1 MEFYSHA
8 DRDKSGVITY
18 RKKLKE
24 HLGGVAEAMC
34 DIIQC
39 SPLQDKEEI
48 YDIGHI
54 VGLCHDFGKYTKYF
68 QGYLL
73 NNINYGGKK
82 NHGFISALF
91 SSYQSQRFSG
101 SNEYIPLFVYLMV
114 LHHHGDLKNMEADLP
129 RAKGEGAAER
139 MDILKIQLED
149 IKRNIGDIKHEYS
162 EMDKTIDVDGF
173 MENWED
179 FYKHLWR
186 LKFEYS
192 YNKNIDG
199 KAKMKNSLYMLFIY
213 STLIDSDKR
222 DAGRVKPPQRMPI
235 PESIV
240 DDYRCV
246 RFSHNDDDPM
256 TAVREGVYNSIT
268 NNIENMDL
276 DNHILTITA
285 PTGSGKTLAGVSA
298 ALKLRHRL
306 SRGDYVPRIIYALP
320 FTSIIDQN
328 YDVIR
333 DVLKTGIKDFDKNES
348 NYLIKHH
355 YLADIRYT
363 GDDQERPVDEA
374 LALIEAWESEIVVT
388 TFVQFFYTL
397 IGYRNRMLKKY
408 HNMAGSIVILDEVQ
422 NIPMEYWDD
431 VGMIMRYASQYL
443 GIYII
448 LMTATKPLLFAEGEY
463 HELVD
468 DPDRYFKNDNLNRVC
483 LYPHMEDES
492 IDEFVDKFIESYDT
506 DKSYLIVMNTVDSSL
521 DVFDKLNNRLNFKK
535 RLNGFK
541 HRLMYLSANVVPFQR
556 RNRIKEIKG
565 RLKSGEKLIVVS
577 TQVVEAG
584 VDIDMDV
591 VIRDLGPFDSIMQV
605 AGRCNRENKGSKG
618 EVHVFNMVRDSG
630 SHYYERIYKKVHC
643 ATSSEVLK
651 GHDVIEEKKFLDI
664 INDYFAK
671 AVDRTAQTN
680 GALLKAL
687 EKMNF
692 NDKKNRS
699 SKNKEIEYVADFS
712 LIDELPNYVDVFID
726 TKEKV
731 KIFTDKGIKPVH
743 PLDIWNKYM
752 EDVVKMQDINV
763 KRINYL
769 KIKKY
774 LREFTISIN
783 AKYLPQGLDECGLY
797 MIPND
802 AISEYYDD
810 ATGYK
815 KVRTEG
821 IFS

>member
-34 DIIQC
+34 DIIQH

-48 YDIGHI
+48 YDIGRI

-91 SSYQSQRFSG
+91 SSYQAQRFSG

-129 RAKGEGAAER
+129 SAREDEAKEKI
-139 MDILKIQLED
+139 DILKIQLED

-173 MENWED
+173 MENWEE
-179 FYKHLWR
+179 FYGQLCR
-186 LKFEYS
+186 SKFVYL
-192 YNKNIDG
+192 NKKPIYG
-199 KAKMKNSLYMLFIY
+199 KTKIKDSLYMLFVY
-213 STLIDSDKR
+213 SALIDSDKR

-298 ALKLRHRL
+298 AFKLRHRL

-431 VGMIMRYASQYL
+431 VGMIMRYAS
-443 GIYII
+443 
-448 LMTATKPLLFAEGEY
+448 
-463 HELVD
+463 
-468 DPDRYFKNDNLNRVC
+468 
-483 LYPHMEDES
+483 
-492 IDEFVDKFIESYDT
+492 
-506 DKSYLIVMNTVDSSL
+506 
-521 DVFDKLNNRLNFKK
+521 
-535 RLNGFK
+535 
-541 HRLMYLSANVVPFQR
+541 
-556 RNRIKEIKG
+556 
-565 RLKSGEKLIVVS
+565 
-577 TQVVEAG
+577 
-584 VDIDMDV
+584 
-591 VIRDLGPFDSIMQV
+591 
-605 AGRCNRENKGSKG
+605 
-618 EVHVFNMVRDSG
+618 
-630 SHYYERIYKKVHC
+630 
-643 ATSSEVLK
+643 
-651 GHDVIEEKKFLDI
+651 
-664 INDYFAK
+664 
-671 AVDRTAQTN
+671 
-680 GALLKAL
+680 
-687 EKMNF
+687 
-692 NDKKNRS
+692 
-699 SKNKEIEYVADFS
+699 
-712 LIDELPNYVDVFID
+712 
-726 TKEKV
+726 
-731 KIFTDKGIKPVH
+731 
-743 PLDIWNKYM
+743 
-752 EDVVKMQDINV
+752 
-763 KRINYL
+763 
-769 KIKKY
+769 
-774 LREFTISIN
+774 
-783 AKYLPQGLDECGLY
+783 
-797 MIPND
+797 
-802 AISEYYDD
+802 
-810 ATGYK
+810 
-815 KVRTEG
+815 
-821 IFS
+821 

>member
-91 SSYQSQRFSG
+91 SSYQAQRFSG

-129 RAKGEGAAER
+129 SAREDEAKEKI
-139 MDILKIQLED
+139 DILKIQLED

-173 MENWED
+173 MENWEE
-179 FYKHLWR
+179 FYGQLCR
-186 LKFEYS
+186 SKFVYL
-192 YNKNIDG
+192 NKKPIYG
-199 KAKMKNSLYMLFIY
+199 KTKIKDSLYMLFVY
-213 STLIDSDKR
+213 SALIDSDKR

-463 HELVD
+463 RELVD

-521 DVFDKLNNRLNFKK
+521 DVFKK
-535 RLNGFK
+535 VKQRLNGNENNY
-541 HRLMYLSANVVPFQR
+541 MYLSANIVPYQR
-556 RNRIKEIKG
+556 KKRIEDIRD
-565 RLKSGEKLIVVS
+565 RLKSGKKLIVVS

-651 GHDVIEEKKFLDI
+651 GHDVIEEKEFLDI

-692 NDKKNRS
+692 NDRDNRGDKS
-699 SKNKEIEYVADFS
+699 KEIEYVADFS

-726 TKEKV
+726 TDDTLDVNIDGERLQ
-731 KIFTDKGIKPVH
+731 KPS
-743 PLDIWNKYM
+743 DIWNKYM

-783 AKYLPQGLDECGLY
+783 RDYSPEKLQEKDQELQRKNKRCNLYSLPENSFGT
-797 MIPND
+797 
-802 AISEYYDD
+802 YYDD
-810 ATGYK
+810 TIGYK
-815 KVRTEG
+815 KVRT
-821 IFS
+821 